1 MAGAPRVRLREL
13 QESDTAAVFRLLSDM
28 RVVRYMLFPL
38 YDEQMARDFVRE
50 TIREPAEAAPPPGRV
65 ESLVRAMVFTDS
77 GILVGLCGLGVERD
91 REQGEAWYLLDPD
104 YWRKGLT
111 TEAAAQLLAFGFGQ
125 LRLHRIFATCL
136 PENPASAHVLK
147 KLGMRREGYM
157 RQCLRIHGAWH
168 DCFLY
173 AMLRDEWHGH

>member
-1 MAGAPRVRLREL
+1 MPGAPRIRLREL
-13 QESDTAAVFRLLSDM
+13 QDSDTAAVYRLLSDM

-38 YDEQMARDFVRE
+38 YTEEMARDFVRE
-50 TIREPAEAAPPPGRV
+50 TIGGQAEGAPVPGRI
-65 ESLVRAMVFTDS
+65 ESLVRAVVFADT
-77 GILVGLCGLGVERD
+77 GVMVGLCGLGIERD

-104 YWRKGLT
+104 YWGKGLT
-111 TEAAAQLLAFGFGQ
+111 TEAAAQLLAVGFGQ

-136 PENPASAHVLK
+136 PVNPASAHVLK

-157 RQCLRIHGAWH
+157 RQCLRIHDEWH